1 MSATSVSLRQRSGP
15 YVTAEARL
23 GAIDGMVGS
32 LYIHV
37 PFCFHKCHYCDFYS
51 FVDTQDRQGAFVE
64 ALILELRR
72 LAEFAN
78 FDRVTGVV
86 RPDQPRIAV
95 ARTACPSEHGT
106 SRGTHVG
113 GSRPSLQTIFVGG
126 GTPSLLRVELWER
139 LLAALHGSFAL
150 DAGGEFTVECNPET
164 VTPELI
170 RVLRVGG
177 VNRVSVGAQSF
188 ESRHLKTLERW
199 HDPANVQRALRLAAE
214 GGIERR
220 NVDLIFAVPGQT
232 MGEWRAD
239 LERALALDPGV
250 EHLSCYALTYEP
262 NTAMT
267 QRMKMGQFIPA
278 PEELETEMYRLTV
291 AMLRDRGFERYEV
304 SNFARNGAECRHNMA
319 YWRHSQW
326 LAAGPS
332 ASAHVAG
339 ARWKNVPRLTEW
351 MEGVNASGGLSPVV
365 DLEEPDARRALSEQ
379 MMLGLRIA
387 EGLDAGA
394 VMAEAARLGVDERLR
409 RVVRKYEAGG
419 ALKEVDG
426 RWVLTDAGFLIAD
439 SIAAEMMAAVRSVA

>member
-1 MSATSVSLRQRSGP
+1 MRAKSVSLEQRKGP
-15 YVTAEARL
+15 TGTAEAWL
-23 GAIDGMVGS
+23 GAIDGKVGS
-32 LYIHV
+32 LYVHV

-64 ALILELRR
+64 ALILELTMLARHAGRGCGKPR
-72 LAEFAN
+72 L
-78 FDRVTGVV
+78 D
-86 RPDQPRIAV
+86 
-95 ARTACPSEHGT
+95 
-106 SRGTHVG
+106 
-113 GSRPSLQTIFVGG
+113 TIFVGG

-139 LLAALHGSFAL
+139 LLAALHESFMLNPGA
-150 DAGGEFTVECNPET
+150 EFTVECNPET

-170 RVLRVGG
+170 GVLRAGG

-199 HDPANVQRALRLAAE
+199 HDPANVQKALRLAAE

-232 MGEWRAD
+232 MEEWRAD
-239 LERALALDPGV
+239 LERALTLDPGV

-267 QRMKMGQFIPA
+267 QRMKMGQFAPA

-304 SNFARNGAECRHNMA
+304 SNFSRPGAECRHNLA
-319 YWRHSQW
+319 YWRHRQW

-365 DLEEPDARRALSEQ
+365 DLEEPDAQRALAERL
-379 MMLGLRIA
+379 MLGLRIS
-387 EGLDAGA
+387 EGLESAA
-394 VMAEAARLGVDERLR
+394 VLAEAERLGADSRLR
-409 RVVRKYEAGG
+409 RTVAKYEAGG
-419 ALKEVDG
+419 ALKELDG
-426 RWVLTDAGFLIAD
+426 RLVLTDAGFLIAD
-439 SIAAEMMAAVRSVA
+439 SIAAEMMAAVRSVV